1 MAHGSITRLFEK
13 GRIIMDETRE
23 MMEDHLERYE
33 AQLRGLNSF
42 LKELKDKIAEHG
54 TDEAHVEEDLLEA
67 EHNVTY
73 YEGEIARLKKELG
86 KADKGTY
93 SRKVKDSVLPRTAKQ
108 GVGSFVISA
117 ISFVS
122 GALLGSKL
130 KAKRDS
136 KDAPE
141 GKEKAD

>member
-1 MAHGSITRLFEK
+1 
-13 GRIIMDETRE
+13 MDETRE

-42 LKELKDKIAEHG
+42 LKELKDKIAEHD

-86 KADKGTY
+86 KGDKGTY
-93 SRKVKDSVLPRTAKQ
+93 SRKVQDSVLPRTAKQ
-108 GVGSFVISA
+108 GIGSFVISA
-117 ISFVS
+117 VSFVS
-122 GALLGSKL
+122 GAILGSKL
-130 KAKRDS
+130 KAKRGS
-136 KDAPE
+136 KDEPL
-141 GKEKAD
+141 GKEKGD

>member
-13 GRIIMDETRE
+13 ERIIMDENRE
-23 MMEDHLERYE
+23 MLEDHLERYE
-33 AQLRGLNSF
+33 AQLRSLNSF
-42 LKELKDKIAEHG
+42 LKELKDKTAEHG
-54 TDEAHVEEDLLEA
+54 TDKAHFEEDLIEA
-67 EHNVTY
+67 EHNVTF

-86 KADKGTY
+86 GSYKGAGT
-93 SRKVKDSVLPRTAKQ
+93 RTVPDSVLPRTAKQ

-130 KAKRDS
+130 KARRDS
-136 KDAPE
+136 KDAPA
-141 GKEKAD
+141 GKEKDD